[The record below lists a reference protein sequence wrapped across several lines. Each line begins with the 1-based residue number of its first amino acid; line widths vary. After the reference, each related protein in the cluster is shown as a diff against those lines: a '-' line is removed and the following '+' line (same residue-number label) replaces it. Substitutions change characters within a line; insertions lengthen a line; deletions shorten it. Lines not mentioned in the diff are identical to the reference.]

1 MNEYTITLATLMD
14 HLLDITIDVANG
26 NVGAV
31 AAKSEALVD
40 MARRLEQSAR
50 RWQQEAN
57 AQEANDA
64 CR

>member
-50 RWQQEAN
+50 RWQHETN
-57 AQEANDA
+57 GQEANDA

>member
-1 MNEYTITLATLMD
+1 MNEYTITLAFLMD

-57 AQEANDA
+57 AQEVDDA
-64 CR
+64 RR